1 MNGSHDS
8 AMTRRYFLTTA
19 GTAVGGLVATTRL
32 PLAWAAPTDPSG
44 ATPAAQFGPR
54 WFETAWR
61 RAVIDMHIPDWDA
74 KFLSEFNADRYV
86 ESLVQSRAQSIV
98 CYAHSHVGLFNFPT
112 QVGQQHAGLKG
123 RDIVAEMIERCHRHG
138 IAVVLYVSVIHDRW
152 ASDQHPD
159 WRIVHPNGGDFGR
172 GSRHGFVCP
181 NAPYREYV
189 RDWTREIAERFD
201 LDGMRFDMTFWTCVC
216 YCVHCQERWRN
227 EVGGEMPR
235 TVDWTDERWVNFQR
249 KREQWLG
256 EFAGICTSTVKA
268 ARPQATVEHQASI
281 YPGSW
286 NNGAS
291 WPLVAQNDFLQGD
304 FYGDALQGSFVRKLL
319 EDLTP
324 NRPFGYETS
333 FSVSLQDHTARKSEA
348 LLEAK
353 ASAAIAD
360 AAAFIFIDAIDPVGT
375 VNPHTHERMGRV
387 FDRLLPYYRELGG
400 ERVADIGLFYGLDSR
415 FDMRSNG
422 KSVLEVDNG
431 ADTHTRSTMQ
441 AARALIANHLPW
453 RVVTRK
459 SLGQLSRLKTLV
471 LSNVHHMNEEEVV
484 AIRSWVRAGG
494 TLYASGASSLVM
506 NSGQRQPD
514 LMLSDVIG
522 VSLTK
527 ADWTEREHY
536 VAPTAAGQQD
546 FRGWD
551 TKYPAFIRGATMD
564 VRAHASAMLLATRTL
579 PWVAPDARSFSSIHS
594 NPPWQVTDQPEVV
607 YHCFGQGATIY
618 SASTLEEVETLQ
630 ETFVCLLRRLCA
642 QPTFE
647 VTAHP
652 AVEATLFHQPD
663 RSRYVLSLVNFQH
676 DLPNIPVDGI
686 EVRLRLP
693 QRVQSVQTLP
703 VNGSL
708 PLRREGEAVTLT
720 APRLNTLL
728 MFSINYA

>member
-1 MNGSHDS
+1 M
-8 AMTRRYFLTTA
+8 
-19 GTAVGGLVATTRL
+19 RL
-32 PLAWAAPTDPSG
+32 G
-44 ATPAAQFGPR
+44 RR
-54 WFETAWR
+54 WFEHAWR

-86 ESLVQSRAQSIV
+86 GALVQSRAQSIV
-98 CYAHSHVGLFNFPT
+98 CYAHSHVGLFNYPT
-112 QVGQQHAGLKG
+112 KVGRHHAGLNG
-123 RDIVAEMIERCHRHG
+123 RDIVAEIIESCHQRG

-152 ASDQHPD
+152 ASDQHPG
-159 WRIVHPNGGDFGR
+159 WRIIHPNGGDFGW

-181 NAPYREYV
+181 NSPYREYV
-189 RDWTREIAERFD
+189 RTWTREIAQRFD
-201 LDGMRFDMTFWTCVC
+201 LGGMRFDMTFWTCVC
-216 YCVHCQERWRN
+216 YCAHCQERWRK
-227 EVGGEMPR
+227 EVGGDIPR
-235 TVDWTDERWVNFQR
+235 TVEWTDERWVTFQR

-256 EFAGICTSTVKA
+256 EFAEICTSTVRA
-268 ARPQATVEHQASI
+268 ARPQASVEHQASI

-360 AAAFIFIDAIDPVGT
+360 AAAFIFIDAIDPIGT

-387 FDRLLPYYRELGG
+387 FDRLMPHYRELGG
-400 ERVADIGLFYGLDSR
+400 ERVADIGLFYSLDSR

-453 RVVTRK
+453 RMVTRK
-459 SLGQLSRLKTLV
+459 SIGQLPRFKTLV
-471 LSNVHHMNEEEVV
+471 LSNVHHLSAEEIA
-484 AIRSWVRAGG
+484 AIRDWVQAGG
-494 TLYASGASSLVM
+494 TLYASGATSLVL
-506 NSGQRQPD
+506 NTGQRQPD
-514 LMLSDVIG
+514 FMLSEVFG
-522 VSLTK
+522 VSLVK
-527 ADWTEREHY
+527 ANWTDREHY
-536 VAPTAAGQQD
+536 VSPTEAGRAE
-546 FRGWD
+546 FPGWD
-551 TKYPAFIRGATMD
+551 AKYPAFVRGPTMD
-564 VRAHASAMLLATRTL
+564 VRAHAGSTLLATRTL
-579 PWVAPDARSFSSIHS
+579 PWPAPDARSFSSIHS
-594 NPPWQVTDQPEVV
+594 NPSWQVTDQPEVV
-607 YHCFGQGATIY
+607 YQRFGQGAAIY
-618 SASTLEEVETLQ
+618 SASLLEEVETLQ
-630 ETFVCLLRRLCA
+630 ETFVCLVHRLCPR
-642 QPTFE
+642 PTFE

-663 RSRYVLSLVNFQH
+663 RRRYVLSLVSFQH
-676 DLPNIPVDGI
+676 DLPNVPADGI

-693 QRVQSVQTLP
+693 QRVQSARVIPSGRT
-703 VNGSL
+703 L
-708 PLRREGEAVTLT
+708 PLRRAGDAVTFT
-720 APRLNTLL
+720 APRLDTLL
-728 MFSINYA
+728 MLAINHA